1 MTMTKMKGMGR
12 QASAARA
19 SCNCPFLWPFY
30 HSRRTGEIPSLTAW
44 QPNES
49 SGCVYGSQCGYG
61 RFAGQL
67 DPCGFCG
74 RNVHVACMRR
84 HPLLSGWLDKRD
96 RVAKCFDCALYN
108 GVMFETAS
116 PAVYI
121 CTSRTTSR
129 LTGATATSS
138 SRHSHS
144 ARSGRWNSSRRMAT
158 PARTSAVNRAT
169 KAEICSRALFATL
182 FTTTHLRAWARTC
195 CAKRRLRTKTTSGP
209 APSASRSQSASSSSQ
224 NASRLRRERGARD
237 RSGARGGA
245 RGGGICGRSLV
256 ERRGVLCSARVSRRA
271 R

>member
-116 PAVYI
+116 PAVYKPYYEQI
-121 CTSRTTSR
+121 DWRNRDVKQSS
-129 LTGATATSS
+129 LTLGALWALELLTPYGDAGANERCESCNKGEDLLACSLQSVLVLQRCLPQHTCVLGLE
-138 SRHSHS
+138 R
-144 ARSGRWNSSRRMAT
+144 AVRSGDC
-158 PARTSAVNRAT
+158 
-169 KAEICSRALFATL
+169 E
-182 FTTTHLRAWARTC
+182 
-195 CAKRRLRTKTTSGP
+195 RRLRVGLP
-209 APSASRSQSASSSSQ
+209 QM
-224 NASRLRRERGARD
+224 LHD
-237 RSGARGGA
+237 RSPRAHQAKTQAASAEKEEQEIVAG
-245 RGGGICGRSLV
+245 
-256 ERRGVLCSARVSRRA
+256 RGVGVCVVARW
-271 R
+271 

>member
-1 MTMTKMKGMGR
+1 MKGMGR

-116 PAVYI
+116 PAVYKPYYEQI
-121 CTSRTTSR
+121 DWRNRDVKQSS
-129 LTGATATSS
+129 LTLGALWALELL
-138 SRHSHS
+138 
-144 ARSGRWNSSRRMAT
+144 T
-158 PARTSAVNRAT
+158 PYGDAGANERCDRAT
-169 KAEICSRALFATL
+169 QAEICSRALFATL

>member
-116 PAVYI
+116 PAVYKPYYEQI
-121 CTSRTTSR
+121 DWRNRDVNLRLCACCAVLAWTAHALVHIDVTVPALTCIHRALQHSTVRIVLRNEVVLTPPVCKTS
-129 LTGATATSS
+129 
-138 SRHSHS
+138 H
-144 ARSGRWNSSRRMAT
+144 
-158 PARTSAVNRAT
+158 ARTS
-169 KAEICSRALFATL
+169 ICM
-182 FTTTHLRAWARTC
+182 THDVW
-195 CAKRRLRTKTTSGP
+195 GH
-209 APSASRSQSASSSSQ
+209 
-224 NASRLRRERGARD
+224 
-237 RSGARGGA
+237 
-245 RGGGICGRSLV
+245 
-256 ERRGVLCSARVSRRA
+256 
-271 R
+271 